1 MSGFSWRRFGSVFGL
16 VLGIAFFL
24 PDLTWGE
31 EIASARAKQVGHATI
46 NKVLLN
52 GLRGGRGNPV
62 AVKAGSR
69 ISVDLGFN
77 SDSSG
82 WCPKCSNQIV
92 VGYARERAGVLERL
106 PGGKCVYSGTGR
118 HSGEKLTFRMAAPK
132 APGNYRMIV
141 SAPQAYNCTKALR
154 WRATPHAVAVL
165 DVKNR

>member
-1 MSGFSWRRFGSVFGL
+1 MSGFTWRRFGSIFGL
-16 VLGIAFFL
+16 VLGITLLL

-31 EIASARAKQVGHATI
+31 EIASARAKRIGHATI

-69 ISVDLGFN
+69 ISIDLGFN

-92 VGYARERAGVLERL
+92 VGYALKRGKRLERL
-106 PGGKCVYSGTGR
+106 PGGKCVYSASGR
-118 HSGEKLTFRMAAPK
+118 HHRERVSFRMPAPRY
-132 APGNYRMIV
+132 PGRYVVVV

-154 WRATPHAVAVL
+154 WRARVQSVAELHV
-165 DVKNR
+165 R